1 MSNIENE
8 PKQVVFEADPEKRT
22 FLGTLRTY
30 FLTGLVVSAP
40 IFITFYLVMW
50 FVGMLDGL
58 FRPLIPVAYR
68 PETYLPF
75 DIPGVG
81 VVLAFVTLTI
91 IGGLAAN
98 LLGRSLVSFSDR
110 VIGKLPVVGSVYTA
124 LKQIFKTAVRQDSAS
139 FSQVALIEYPR
150 KGLYCIAFVTKDADQ
165 RVRDGAGG
173 KEMVAVFLP
182 TTPNPT
188 SGFLLFV
195 PKDELVVLDMTIE
208 EGARLVISA
217 GLSDEEGD

>member
-124 LKQIFKTAVRQDSAS
+124 LKQIFKTAVLYSIFQSC
-139 FSQVALIEYPR
+139 FYPF
-150 KGLYCIAFVTKDADQ
+150 GNCT
-165 RVRDGAGG
+165 
-173 KEMVAVFLP
+173 VF
-182 TTPNPT
+182 
-188 SGFLLFV
+188 F
-195 PKDELVVLDMTIE
+195 I
-208 EGARLVISA
+208 
-217 GLSDEEGD
+217 

>member
-150 KGLYCIAFVTKDADQ
+150 KGLHCIAFVTKDADQ

>member
-1 MSNIENE
+1 MSKIEND
-8 PKQVVFEADPEKRT
+8 PNQPIFETETPKRT
-22 FLGTLRTY
+22 IFGALRTY

-81 VVLAFVTLTI
+81 VVLAFITLTV

-98 LLGRSLVSFSDR
+98 LLGRSFVSFSDR

-124 LKQIFKTAVRQDSAS
+124 LKQIFKTAVSQDSAS

-150 KGLYCIAFVTKDADQ
+150 KGLHSIAFVTKDADQ

-195 PKDELVVLDMTIE
+195 PKEELVVLDMTVE

-217 GLSDEEGD
+217 GLSDEDGE